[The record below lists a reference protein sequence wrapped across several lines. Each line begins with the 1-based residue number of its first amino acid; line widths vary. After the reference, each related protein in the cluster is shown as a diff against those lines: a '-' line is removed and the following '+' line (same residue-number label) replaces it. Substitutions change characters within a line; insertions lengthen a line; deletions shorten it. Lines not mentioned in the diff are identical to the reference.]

1 MEEQGSFPISSPAF
15 ILRVSCSG
23 NFLCLFVI
31 VSGAWIPRNGIAG
44 LKGMHILHF
53 GNHFFLLLLFSELF
67 FTVFYAFFSPAEL

>member
-15 ILRVSCSG
+15 ILSQ
-23 NFLCLFVI
+23 LFRKLPLSVI

-44 LKGMHILHF
+44 LRDMHILHF
-53 GNHFFLLLLFSELF
+53 DNHFFHLLLFSELF